1 VSVSIKKF
9 TLRLNPKERT
19 SLVVVCLFGIFVQT
33 GIWYTYGIRQGADS
47 ELYTE
52 AAMQLLEG
60 HLPEGRLIWYSSY
73 IFFIA
78 LVFFAGGGLTTIVA
92 IQILVAL
99 MASLALF
106 YAVRYTT
113 NSYKIGLISIVLY
126 LLWIKIH
133 QWNIFIYTES
143 LFTSMVI
150 ITFAVLITS
159 FRWYHYLICLFIFL
173 YTFFLR
179 PTGFSLL
186 IAVLA
191 FILSFYGSSRVGKFA
206 IIIFAFVI
214 SLAVLH
220 RMLVSYE
227 LVESY
232 AKGEII
238 YPDVRLGISVPSNL
252 IVPKN
257 SLPPLVRLIQFVVFN
272 PLYFIKITAIKVF
285 LFLSNVKPY
294 FSWLHNLLIILI
306 LYPLYGFGIV
316 GLRKY
321 SYDKRILHFIVS
333 YIIAQTITVGLTTE
347 NWDGRFLVPVLP
359 FIFILSAIGL
369 YTLRSSIKKASS

>member
-1 VSVSIKKF
+1 
-9 TLRLNPKERT
+9 
-19 SLVVVCLFGIFVQT
+19 
-33 GIWYTYGIRQGADS
+33 
-47 ELYTE
+47 
-52 AAMQLLEG
+52 M
-60 HLPEGRLIWYSSY
+60 
-73 IFFIA
+73 
-78 LVFFAGGGLTTIVA
+78 
-92 IQILVAL
+92 
-99 MASLALF
+99 
-106 YAVRYTT
+106 
-113 NSYKIGLISIVLY
+113 
-126 LLWIKIH
+126 
-133 QWNIFIYTES
+133 
-143 LFTSMVI
+143 
-150 ITFAVLITS
+150 
-159 FRWYHYLICLFIFL
+159 
-173 YTFFLR
+173 
-179 PTGFSLL
+179 
-186 IAVLA
+186 
-191 FILSFYGSSRVGKFA
+191 GKFA

-220 RMLVSYE
+220 KMLVSYE

-257 SLPPLVRLIQFVVFN
+257 SLPPLVTLIQFVVFN

-294 FSWLHNLLIILI
+294 FSWLHNLLIIFI

-369 YTLRSSIKKASS
+369 YTLRGSIKKASS